1 MTSILQNVQGV
12 ESVDVQ
18 FAKNSA
24 SVKAHDDLD
33 PKKLIQALKRPY
45 SGKLIRV
52 NKSKAK
58 VTSVDNN
65 IEVQVE
71 QKIQQKG
78 QSLISRDDIRAIHR
92 PNFVSASK
100 AKISSDSH
108 VLGVRVGKEFRAY
121 NLDLLNLHE
130 VVNDK
135 VGKVSFAV
143 VWSPLSNTAI
153 AINRTYNEKQFHF
166 VASDELVNAALILT
180 DQETN
185 SRWSIMEGKAI
196 SGKMAGTKLSIIK
209 NSTKTSWS
217 EWKKKYPNS
226 KVLSVSGEEEGENLY
241 KDYFKSSQGA
251 EGLRASDY
259 RLRTKKSIFAFQ
271 AGKKKY
277 AIAHSSIVGGKVIK
291 FGKAHIFLYRKNRA
305 DLLDSTYAYISLGKG
320 FEKKQGQWFSLDTK
334 KRVKLSGIPH
344 LSRELKPFKGFDTF
358 WYNWSLTHPEV
369 EILK

>member
-12 ESVDVQ
+12 ESVNVQ
-18 FAKNSA
+18 FAKNTA
-24 SVKAHDDLD
+24 SVKASDGLE
-33 PKKLIQALKRPY
+33 PQKLIQALKRPY

-52 NKSKAK
+52 NKSQTK

-65 IEVQVE
+65 TEAQVE
-71 QKIQQKG
+71 RKTQQKG
-78 QSLISRDDIRAIHR
+78 QNSISRDDISAIDR
-92 PNFVSASK
+92 PNFVSVSE

-108 VLGVRVGKEFRAY
+108 VLGVRVEKEFRAY
-121 NLDLLNLHE
+121 NLNLLNLHE
-130 VVNDK
+130 VVNDRI
-135 VGKVSFAV
+135 GKTSFAV
-143 VWSPLSNTAI
+143 VWSPSSNTALVV
-153 AINRTYNEKQFHF
+153 NRTYNGKVLHF
-166 VASDELVNAALILT
+166 EASDELVNAALILT

-209 NSTKTSWS
+209 NSTKTSWAG
-217 EWKKKYPNS
+217 WKNKYPKS
-226 KVLSVSGEEEGENLY
+226 KVLSVDGKEEGENLY
-241 KDYFKSSQGA
+241 KDYFKSSEGL

-259 RLRTKKSIFAFQ
+259 RLRTKKPIFAFQ
-271 AGKKKY
+271 ASKKKY
-277 AIAHSSIVGGKVIK
+277 AIAHSSIVGGKIIK

-305 DLLDSTYAYISLGKG
+305 DLQDSTYAYLSLGKG
-320 FEKKQGQWFSLDTK
+320 FQKKQGQWFSLDTK
-334 KRVKLSGIPH
+334 KKVKLSGIPS